1 MSSTLLQASDTPVA
15 HENVT
20 LLENFDDLAIL
31 FHPLT
36 GEAIGINQTGIAIWK
51 AIDGAHSLAEIAASL
66 AENCEE
72 APTSALEDTLAFV
85 SDLHRRLFVLLEPG
99 D

>member
-20 LLENFDDLAIL
+20 LLDDFDDLAVL

-51 AIDGAHSLAEIAASL
+51 AIDGTHSLAEIAASL
-66 AENCEE
+66 AESCEE
-72 APTSALEDTLAFV
+72 APASALEDTLAFV

-99 D
+99 G